1 MLVHGAMYVVE
12 DVKMQFD
19 EKNRP
24 DYKNGVRAE
33 DMKIQKHFMS
43 NPK

>member
-1 MLVHGAMYVVE
+1 MTHLFSFKTWHVLVHGAMYVVE

-24 DYKNGVRAE
+24 DYKNGVRA
-33 DMKIQKHFMS
+33 DRG
-43 NPK
+43 